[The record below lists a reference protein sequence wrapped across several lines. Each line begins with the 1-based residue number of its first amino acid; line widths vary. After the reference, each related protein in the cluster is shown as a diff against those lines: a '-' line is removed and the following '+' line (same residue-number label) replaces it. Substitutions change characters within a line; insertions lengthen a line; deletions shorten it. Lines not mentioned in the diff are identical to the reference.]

1 MSSAALGDWETTLI
15 SILIILDVTALA
27 FFHFNTDTMDYVPF
41 QFERTFSSST
51 TNETICVNVTIVD
64 DDALEGTESFLV
76 TVTSSDSVYL
86 AGGPATVFIVDNDG
100 NIDHN
105 L

>member
-1 MSSAALGDWETTLI
+1 
-15 SILIILDVTALA
+15 
-27 FFHFNTDTMDYVPF
+27 MDYVPF
-41 QFERTFSSST
+41 QFERAFRSST

-64 DDALEGTESFLV
+64 DDAFEDTESFLV

-105 L
+105 TLLKQTLLQD

>member
-1 MSSAALGDWETTLI
+1 
-15 SILIILDVTALA
+15 
-27 FFHFNTDTMDYVPF
+27 MDYVPF
-41 QFERTFSSST
+41 QFERTFRSST

-64 DDALEGTESFLV
+64 DDAFEDTESFLV

-100 NIDHN
+100 NTDHI
-105 L
+105 LLKQTLLQD